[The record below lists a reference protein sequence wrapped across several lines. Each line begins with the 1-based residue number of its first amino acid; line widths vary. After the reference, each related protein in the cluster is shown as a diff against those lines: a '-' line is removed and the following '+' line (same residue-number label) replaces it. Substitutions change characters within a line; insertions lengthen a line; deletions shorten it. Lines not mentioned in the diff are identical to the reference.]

1 MKLVRLAVVLLFA
14 AIALPAAH
22 AAEPTQDEKILY
34 LLQGV
39 ASAEQHAAL
48 FAQLSSSMKT
58 SIQNMPPEAV
68 DRMIVIMREEFDKIY
83 PDPTALYVDVYK
95 AVYTEQEIDAMYDF
109 YKTPVGAGIVAKNST
124 LTKEISAA
132 NAERIGLFYKNFMK
146 AMATDPTMNE
156 LKSKPP
162 KDL

>member
-1 MKLVRLAVVLLFA
+1 MKLARLAVVLLFA

-22 AAEPTQDEKILY
+22 AAEPTQDEKIQY
-34 LLQGV
+34 LLQGI
-39 ASAEQHAAL
+39 ASAEERDAL

-58 SIQNMPPEAV
+58 SIKDLPPEAV
-68 DRMIVIMREEFDKIY
+68 DRMVVIMREEFDKIY

-95 AVYTEQEIDAMYDF
+95 ALYTEPEIDAMYQF
-109 YKTPVGAGIVAKNST
+109 YKTPVGASIVAKNSA
-124 LTKEISAA
+124 LVKEISAA

-146 AMATDPTMNE
+146 AMVTDPTMKE